1 MMNGGRHWLYLSQK
15 PPKGQWNL
23 GSRATTF
30 PAKKLGRDR
39 PPGCPRWRVPCLG
52 QRQRGTRPPKT
63 GKRGRASARA
73 ADTQDSRPPLPAP
86 KISEEI
92 SQPAADGAEISADG
106 AEVSPATSEIS
117 PAISGPTGDGRK
129 ISVATSQMSEGIS
142 EPVGATSQMSG
153 AILEAGTEI
162 CPPTPAFSEMSWEI
176 SEISPAI
183 SQITRVIREFSRP
196 FCAVSSDSSHSSSAT
211 CD

>member
-1 MMNGGRHWLYLSQK
+1 MMMNGGRHWLYLSQK

-23 GSRATTF
+23 GSRATAF
-30 PAKKLGRDR
+30 PAKKTSVGRSCR
-39 PPGCPRWRVPCLG
+39 SANLV
-52 QRQRGTRPPKT
+52 
-63 GKRGRASARA
+63 GRASARA

-92 SQPAADGAEISADG
+92 FQPAADGAEISVDG
-106 AEVSPATSEIS
+106 AEVSPAISEIS

-183 SQITRVIREFSRP
+183 SQITRPFSR
-196 FCAVSSDSSHSSSAT
+196 VYSGSSHSS
-211 CD
+211 

>member
-1 MMNGGRHWLYLSQK
+1 MMMNGGRHWLHLSQK

-23 GSRATTF
+23 GSRATAF
-30 PAKKLGRDR
+30 PAKKTSVGRSCR
-39 PPGCPRWRVPCLG
+39 SANLV
-52 QRQRGTRPPKT
+52 
-63 GKRGRASARA
+63 GRASARA

-92 SQPAADGAEISADG
+92 FQPAADGAEISVDG
-106 AEVSPATSEIS
+106 AEVSPAISEIS

-162 CPPTPAFSEMSWEI
+162 CPPTPAFSEMSREI

-183 SQITRVIREFSRP
+183 SQITRVIREFSHP